1 VRSTPSPMTSSRFP
15 TEPVDE
21 RVRVRIG
28 LIVNPIAGMGGSVA
42 LKGTDG
48 DCATRAA
55 ARGAQPR
62 AGSRARRALRN
73 LISENLVI
81 VAAPGEM
88 GADLTTAEGLPTE
101 IIGLAMESP
110 TTAADTRA
118 AALAIASS
126 GVELLLFAGGD
137 GTLRDIWETIGT
149 TVPVLGIP
157 SGVKMHS
164 GAFAATPERAGE
176 AVRSHIRRSARGARL
191 RAAEVVDLVSNDID
205 RRSYG
210 SGPRLYGEVMVP
222 AYAPGLVGPKTI
234 TSPNEAALD
243 ALARRTARE
252 LEAGT
257 THLFGPGTTTM
268 RVLRHLGLE
277 GTLLGVDA
285 VRDGRLVG
293 VDLDERDLLCLVRES
308 PAAIIAGVIGGQGF
322 LFGRGNQQLSP
333 AVIRA
338 VGLDRIRVLADPA
351 KLRALDPAVLR
362 VDTGDPDLDADLSGY
377 RTVAI
382 GPRQSTVIRVTT

>member
-1 VRSTPSPMTSSRFP
+1 M
-15 TEPVDE
+15 
-21 RVRVRIG
+21 RIG

-48 DCATRAA
+48 NGAKRAA

-62 AGSRARRALRN
+62 AGGRARRALRV
-73 LISENLVI
+73 LVGENLVV
-81 VAAPGEM
+81 VAAPGQM
-88 GADLTTAEGLPTE
+88 GADLATAEGLSTE
-101 IIGLAMESP
+101 VIGLSMNTP

-118 AALAIASS
+118 AALAVASCD
-126 GVELLLFAGGD
+126 VELLLFAGGD
-137 GTLRDIWETIGT
+137 GTLRDIWETVDT

-164 GAFAATPERAGE
+164 GAFAASPERAGE
-176 AVRSHIRRSARGARL
+176 VARSHIRRPRHGTRL
-191 RAAEVVDLVSNDID
+191 RTAEVVDLVSTDE
-205 RRSYG
+205 G
-210 SGPRLYGEVMVP
+210 HGPCASSLRLYGEVMVP
-222 AYAPGLVGPKTI
+222 ADAPGVVGPKTV
-234 TSPNEAALD
+234 TRPDEPTLD

-252 LEAGT
+252 LEAGV

-293 VDLDERDLLCLVRES
+293 VDLAERDLLCLVRES
-308 PAAIIAGVIGGQGF
+308 PASIIAGVIGGQGF

-333 AVIRA
+333 SVIRA

-351 KLRALDPAVLR
+351 KLRALESAVLR
-362 VDTGDPDLDADLSGY
+362 VDTGDPELDADLSGY